1 MVFKRADFWF
11 VFCCCGKHLLRDARF
26 VKQCFTSALKALEIV
41 SFYILS
47 WVPVLLNMVCF
58 ITKRRLTNFRMNC
71 AWNYEGYSLGQIFSV
86 VFVCFC
92 QGITSRLTTLFQ
104 IVVCE
109 HKLRE
114 MFGFLVFW
122 VFFFTDIELHHCKIW
137 IPSLLALVGMMFSLY
152 VLKNAFTIYWC

>member
-11 VFCCCGKHLLRDARF
+11 VFCCCGKRLLHDARF

-71 AWNYEGYSLGQIFSV
+71 AWNYEGYSLGQIFNV

-92 QGITSRLTTLFQ
+92 QGFTSRLTTLFQ

-109 HKLRE
+109 HKMRE

-122 VFFFTDIELHHCKIW
+122 GFLILTLNCIIVKSEFHPC
-137 IPSLLALVGMMFSLY
+137 
-152 VLKNAFTIYWC
+152 